1 MVLSQLACY
10 ITSVL
15 NVLVYDAVGA
25 KGCIGCVKA
34 MVKTRGTG
42 MQQSGFCQVF
52 NHLSWEKMFW
62 MIFNRLAV
70 RLQHVSSLSKGSAW
84 DVEVSGLIWE
94 SLFSRVLS
102 SFKYAI
108 FLMLSVES
116 LSWWSACVIWPS
128 FSTTVNIIKQHQPY
142 RVQMDL

>member
-1 MVLSQLACY
+1 MS
-10 ITSVL
+10 SVL

-70 RLQHVSSLSKGSAW
+70 RLQHVSSLSKGSVW
-84 DVEVSGLIWE
+84 DVEVPDQFSCAGRHQGKVYFLE
-94 SLFSRVLS
+94 FYPHLSMPFSLCYLLKASLGGVHVL
-102 SFKYAI
+102 YGHP
-108 FLMLSVES
+108 SV
-116 LSWWSACVIWPS
+116 P
-128 FSTTVNIIKQHQPY
+128 Q
-142 RVQMDL
+142 